1 MTGQAGGVS
10 ERMPGITARRLD
22 VLHLS
27 PPGTARSGTP
37 FGVRVLVGLGSGGTA
52 ARNPRLPSDTPP
64 GSPGREFGRFSCLC
78 GGFPLSR
85 PETDRPEG
93 LSPRRGIGFQPV
105 VVEQLRH
112 IASTPSKALNG
123 GRPGEWSNLRI
134 HVQRLTDRKV
144 CHHVVLTLPI
154 FWTCTKTIK
163 TLAHYVWDVYQ

>member
-1 MTGQAGGVS
+1 MTRRHPFVRMAGQAGGVS
-10 ERMPGITARRLD
+10 ERSPGITERRLD

-27 PPGTARSGTP
+27 SPGAARSGTP
-37 FGVRVLVGLGSGGTA
+37 FGVRALVGLGSGGTA

-112 IASTPSKALNG
+112 IAST
-123 GRPGEWSNLRI
+123 RI
-134 HVQRLTDRKV
+134 HVQRLTDQKV

-163 TLAHYVWDVYQ
+163 TLAHYVWDVYK